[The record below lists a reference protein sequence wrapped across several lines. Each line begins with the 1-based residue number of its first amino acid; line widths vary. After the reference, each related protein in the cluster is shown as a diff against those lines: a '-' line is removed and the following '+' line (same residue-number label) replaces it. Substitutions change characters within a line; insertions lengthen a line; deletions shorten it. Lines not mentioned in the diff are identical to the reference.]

1 MYMYMVAYAR
11 IYKLVMSGEAVWLHD
26 MYKHAKAMI
35 MWISDIT

>member
-26 MYKHAKAMI
+26 MYKHAMI
-35 MWISDIT
+35 KSISDIT